1 MKYNFFRNY
10 SGRDKLN
17 NIFRMLPQII
27 PSLCLFMSSL
37 SLGLQIMN
45 FIIARMNKISQK
57 PFCTERNLRESL
69 LANESNNLNL
79 RNLRQHL

>member
-27 PSLCLFMSSL
+27 HSLCLFMSSL

-57 PFCTERNLRESL
+57 PFCDRKESPRITPC
-69 LANESNNLNL
+69 E
-79 RNLRQHL
+79 